1 MLMATKTPDYFHVDP
16 KHQAIDRRLENWAQ
30 WVAVRR
36 PSWVAPMF
44 KMARSNARQWHA
56 PEVRTECNTLDAA
69 EIEKAVYALPEPH
82 RAAIRWCYV
91 YKYGAER
98 FRKLH
103 GVWVKEKGAK
113 EPQLRPMGDD
123 TLLLLIRDGRQ
134 MLINRI

>member
-1 MLMATKTPDYFHVDP
+1 MLMATKTMDYFYVEP
-16 KHQAIDRRLENWAQ
+16 KHLAIDKRLENWAQ

-44 KMARSNARQWHA
+44 KMARSNSRQWHA
-56 PEVRTECNTLDAA
+56 PEIRAECNTLDAA
-69 EIEKAVYALPEPH
+69 QIEKAVYALPEPH

-103 GVWVKEKGAK
+103 GGI
-113 EPQLRPMGDD
+113 GGD

-134 MLINRI
+134 MLANKV